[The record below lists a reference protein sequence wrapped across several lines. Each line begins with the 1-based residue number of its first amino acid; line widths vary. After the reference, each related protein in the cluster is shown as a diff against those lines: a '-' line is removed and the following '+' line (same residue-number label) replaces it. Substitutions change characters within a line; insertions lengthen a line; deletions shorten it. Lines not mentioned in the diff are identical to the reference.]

1 VFVIFA
7 IQLLRVVNAKK
18 NLRLQQVITLV
29 GIVLFIT
36 KLVAWYLTGSVAILT
51 DALESTVNVVAG
63 LIGVYSLYVSAKPR
77 DKDHPY
83 GHGKAEFISAA
94 VEGTLITVAGFVII
108 YEAINNLVHPHV
120 IQKLDYGIILVAATA
135 IINYIAG
142 SICVRA
148 GKKNNSLAL
157 IASGKHLQTDTY
169 STIGIIVGLIIIYY
183 TRIAWV
189 DSAVAILFAFIIM
202 FTGYKIVRTSIA
214 GIMDE
219 ANEELIK
226 KMVALLNNNRRENWI
241 DLHNLRIIQYGST
254 LHVDCHLTVPWY
266 LNVHEAHREIDE
278 LSALVRTEFGESLE
292 LFVHSD
298 GCLDFSC
305 PICTKRDCP
314 VRQHP
319 FTKQV
324 EWTMENISS
333 NEKHQL

>member
-1 VFVIFA
+1 MA
-7 IQLLRVVNAKK
+7 TAKQ
-18 NLRLQQVITLV
+18 NLRLQQIVTLV
-29 GIVLFIT
+29 GIILFIT

-51 DALESTVNVVAG
+51 DALESTVNVIAG
-63 LIGVYSLYVSAKPR
+63 LIGVYSLYVSGKPR

-94 VEGTLITVAGFVII
+94 IEGTLITVAGFVII
-108 YEAINNLVHPHV
+108 YEAINNLVHPHN
-120 IQKLDYGIILVAATA
+120 ISKLDYGIILVAATA
-135 IINYIAG
+135 LVNYIAG
-142 SICVRA
+142 VICINA

-169 STIGIIVGLIIIYY
+169 STIGIIAGLAVIYF
-183 TRIAWV
+183 TKIWWV

-219 ANEELIK
+219 ADEVLIK

-241 DLHNLRIIQYGST
+241 DLHNFRIIQYGSG

-266 LNVHEAHREIDE
+266 LNVHEAHKEIDE
-278 LSALVRTEFGESLE
+278 LSALVKTEFGESLE

-305 PICTKRDCP
+305 SICSKQNCNVRKSAFEKR
-314 VRQHP
+314 
-319 FTKQV
+319 V
-324 EWTMENISS
+324 EWTTDNISS
-333 NEKHQL
+333 NLKHHL